1 MEHCERRPAEGLSL
15 NEDTGEISGTPAGE
29 GTEVFTVMAVND
41 LGEDI
46 KEFSITIAKAPETE
60 YAVTVRDDGHGT
72 GTRIPP
78 RRRPER
84 KSP

>member
-1 MEHCERRPAEGLSL
+1 MSGVLPGGLSL
-15 NEDTGEISGTPAGE
+15 NEITGEISGTPAGE

-41 LGEDI
+41 LGEDV

-60 YAVTVRDDGHGT
+60 YAVIVRDDGHGT
-72 GTRIPP
+72 GSADPA